1 MYPELGE
8 NLTDGLFLL
17 QKVLVTLGQL
27 RQKIREFACNQRCLE
42 SKDPMLLITDEK
54 T

>member
-8 NLTDGLFLL
+8 NLTKGYFTL
-17 QKVLVTLGQL
+17 QNVLVTLGQL
-27 RQKIREFACNQRCLE
+27 RKKVSKFACNQRCLE
-42 SKDPMLLITDEK
+42 SKDQILLITDEK